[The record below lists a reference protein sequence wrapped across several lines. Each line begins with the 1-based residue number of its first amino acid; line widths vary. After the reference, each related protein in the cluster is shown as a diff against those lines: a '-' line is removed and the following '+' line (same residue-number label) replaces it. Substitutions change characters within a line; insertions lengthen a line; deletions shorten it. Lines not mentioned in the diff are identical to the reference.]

1 MIVYNGLNKMYESI
15 NQLTEFTPRGVSLED
30 LGTGAGTAPEPRDPS
45 STLHEIWG
53 NLLKRVKFDVLNV
66 TLFALEVKL
75 FWFTFIWPLGRH
87 IVSFF

>member
-1 MIVYNGLNKMYESI
+1 M
-15 NQLTEFTPRGVSLED
+15 SLED

-45 STLHEIWG
+45 STLREIWG

-75 FWFTFIWPLGRH
+75 F
-87 IVSFF
+87 